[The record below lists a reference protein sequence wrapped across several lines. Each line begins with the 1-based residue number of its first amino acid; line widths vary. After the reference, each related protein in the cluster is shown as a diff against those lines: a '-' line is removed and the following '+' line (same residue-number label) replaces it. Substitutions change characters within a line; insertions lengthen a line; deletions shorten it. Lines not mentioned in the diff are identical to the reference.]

1 MISLF
6 VAAAFFVGIHV
17 FVSGTSLRAAIVA
30 RTGEVV
36 YQTAFSAVSLLG
48 LVWLAW
54 AFAAAEPAEL
64 WGQLGW
70 TRPVACL
77 LTLLAFLF
85 VAIGVATPSPTVVGG
100 EAALREGVT
109 ARGIL
114 RISRHPFLWGVA
126 LWAVAHL
133 LASGELASLIF
144 FGALLLLALLGPP
157 SIDAKR
163 ARMFGEQWTPFAEST
178 SSVPFLA
185 IAQGRNSLALAEIG
199 WWRVAMALVLYAAF
213 LGAHAWLFGVSPLGA

>member
-1 MISLF
+1 MISL
-6 VAAAFFVGIHV
+6 VLAAVFFVGIHV

-54 AFAAAEPAEL
+54 AYAATESAEL
-64 WGQLGW
+64 WGQPGW
-70 TRPVACL
+70 IRPVACVL
-77 LTLLAFLF
+77 ILLAVLF
-85 VAIGVATPSPTVVGG
+85 VVIGIATPSPTAVGG
-100 EAALREGVT
+100 EAALRQGVT
-109 ARGIL
+109 AKGIL
-114 RISRHPFLWGVA
+114 RITRHPFLWGVA
-126 LWAVAHL
+126 LWAATHL
-133 LASGELASLIF
+133 LASANLASLIF
-144 FGALLLLALLGPP
+144 FGALLLLALVGPP

-185 IAQGRNSLALAEIG
+185 IAQGRNRLSLAEIG
-199 WWRVAMALVLYAAF
+199 WWRVAMALVLYAVF
-213 LGAHAWLFGVSPLGA
+213 LGAHGWLFGVSPFGA